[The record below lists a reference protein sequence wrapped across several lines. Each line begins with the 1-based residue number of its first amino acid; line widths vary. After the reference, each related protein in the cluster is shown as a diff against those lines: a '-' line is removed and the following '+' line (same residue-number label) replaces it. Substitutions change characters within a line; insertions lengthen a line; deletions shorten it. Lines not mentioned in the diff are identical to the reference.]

1 MSFPEP
7 EILNQLVAR
16 IFRIED
22 VTSLDPHQPPGFL
35 MRYRGHFLDEDTAS
49 AYDHLAGSLD
59 PYRISPH
66 FRLEDGKQV
75 IYLAPKL
82 PDPKPDKVST
92 NIILFVLTVLSVM
105 LAGVQIE
112 GPLPE
117 DAMAQIILLAKN
129 IFTGWPF
136 ALSLLGI
143 LLAHELGHYFM
154 SRHHKTPATLPY
166 FIPFPFSP
174 FGTMGAAILMRGIP
188 KNKRVLFDIGV
199 AGPIAGLVV
208 AIPVLIYGLS
218 LSTLGT
224 IEPNPNGFLEG
235 NSLLYLLA
243 KYIVFGQLLPTPG
256 TDTSG
261 TVFFWQY
268 LFSDTPSPIV
278 NGTFVY
284 WLHYFFTGRPVPFGG
299 LDVFI
304 HPVAFAGWAGIL
316 VTALNLIPL
325 GTLDGGHVIY
335 SLFGEKAKK
344 AFPFIIGLLGILGF
358 FWSGWWL
365 WAALLFWLGRVNAQP
380 MDQITELDPKRKM
393 IAYAMM
399 IVFVLVFTP
408 VPLMLLTP

>member
-7 EILNQLVAR
+7 EFLNQLVAR

-22 VTSLDPHQPPGFL
+22 VTSMDPHQQGFL
-35 MRYRGHFLDEDTAS
+35 MRYRGQLLDEDSAS
-49 AYDHLAGSLD
+49 AYDLLAGLLD
-59 PYRISPH
+59 PYRISPT
-66 FRLEDGKQV
+66 FRIEDGRQV
-75 IYLAPKL
+75 IYLAPKQ
-82 PDPKPDKVST
+82 PDPKQDKVST
-92 NIILFVLTVLSVM
+92 NIILFVLTVFSVM

-117 DAMAQIILLAKN
+117 DAMAQMILLAKN
-129 IFTGWPF
+129 IFSGWPF

-154 SRHHKTPATLPY
+154 SRYHKTPATLPY

-174 FGTMGAAILMRGIP
+174 LGTMGAAILMRGTP

-208 AIPVLIYGLS
+208 AIPVLLYGLS

-235 NSLLYLLA
+235 NSLIYLLA
-243 KYIVFGQLLPTPG
+243 KFVVFGQLLPAPVEPQG
-256 TDTSG
+256 I
-261 TVFFWQY
+261 
-268 LFSDTPSPIV
+268 L
-278 NGTFVY
+278 Y
-284 WLHYFFTGRPVPFGG
+284 WLQYFFTGRPVPFGG

-316 VTALNLIPL
+316 VTALNLIPA

-335 SLFGEKAKK
+335 SLFGDKAKK
-344 AFPFIIGLLGILGF
+344 AFPFIVGLLVILGF

-380 MDQITELDPKRKM
+380 MDQITELDPTRRL
-393 IAYAMM
+393 IAYSM
-399 IVFVLVFTP
+399 IVVFILVLTP
-408 VPLMLLTP
+408 VPFMLLAP

>member
-7 EILNQLVAR
+7 EILNHLIAR
-16 IFRIED
+16 VFRVED
-22 VTSLDPHQPPGFL
+22 VTSLDPHQQPGFL
-35 MRYRGHFLDEDTAS
+35 MRYRGQFLDEDTAS
-49 AYDHLAGSLD
+49 AYDVLVGLLD

-66 FRLEDGKQV
+66 FRLEDGRQI

-82 PDPKPDKVST
+82 PDPKPDNVST

-105 LAGVQIE
+105 LAGAQVE
-112 GPLPE
+112 GPIPE
-117 DAMAQIILLAKN
+117 DPMAQMLLLARS

-154 SRHHKTPATLPY
+154 SRYHKTPATLPY

-174 FGTMGAAILMRGIP
+174 LGTMGAAIIMRGIP

-199 AGPIAGLVV
+199 AGPIAGLVI
-208 AIPVLIYGLS
+208 AIPVLLYGLT

-235 NSLLYLLA
+235 NSLIYLLA
-243 KYIVFGQLLPTPG
+243 KFVVFGQLLPAPVEPQG
-256 TDTSG
+256 I
-261 TVFFWQY
+261 
-268 LFSDTPSPIV
+268 L
-278 NGTFVY
+278 Y
-284 WLHYFFTGRPVPFGG
+284 WLQYFFTGRPIPFGG

-335 SLFGEKAKK
+335 SLFGDKAKK
-344 AFPFIIGLLGILGF
+344 AFPYIVGLLAILGF

-380 MDQITELDPKRKM
+380 MDQITELDPVRRT
-393 IAYAMM
+393 IAYAM
-399 IVFVLVFTP
+399 IVVFVLVLTP
-408 VPLMLLTP
+408 VPFMLLAP